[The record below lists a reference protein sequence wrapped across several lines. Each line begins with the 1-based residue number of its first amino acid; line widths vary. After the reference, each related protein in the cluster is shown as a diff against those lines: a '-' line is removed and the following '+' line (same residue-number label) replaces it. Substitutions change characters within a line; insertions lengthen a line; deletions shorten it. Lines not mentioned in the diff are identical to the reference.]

1 METSFV
7 NPMID
12 YDDDAQTFDNPMMS
26 EPDALATFEEVFPQI
41 KADLQTIMKTGDLKG
56 KIRTNTQSVFD
67 YFFTANPK
75 STFLGRF
82 LNRNPRMS
90 KCVTFLRKLFL
101 LSDEEIQI
109 NAIKLREV
117 IPPDN
122 STLVKLRESVTKL
135 QSKNVFFFP
144 KLQDAS

>member
-1 METSFV
+1 
-7 NPMID
+7 
-12 YDDDAQTFDNPMMS
+12 
-26 EPDALATFEEVFPQI
+26 
-41 KADLQTIMKTGDLKG
+41 
-56 KIRTNTQSVFD
+56 
-67 YFFTANPK
+67 
-75 STFLGRF
+75 
-82 LNRNPRMS
+82 MS
-90 KCVTFLRKLFL
+90 KSVTFLRKLFL

-144 KLQDAS
+144 KLQLFLLTLISPTPSSPKAGKAGGGDGEFVFVFSAVGPGHV